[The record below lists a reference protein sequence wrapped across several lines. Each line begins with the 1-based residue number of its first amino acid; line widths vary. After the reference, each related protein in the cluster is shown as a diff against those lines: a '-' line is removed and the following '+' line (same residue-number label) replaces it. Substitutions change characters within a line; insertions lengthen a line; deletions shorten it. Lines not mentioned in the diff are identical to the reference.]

1 MTEKQDSDE
10 GASAGLSMR
19 SAEVVVAL
27 FMLGLG
33 ALVIFDSVR
42 LGWGWGTE
50 GPEAG
55 YFPFYIGAMICI
67 GSLVTLFQ
75 VLLGEQIKGLALK
88 WIVRAK
94 PARLHHDRR
103 KDHEVFV
110 EWSALRLV
118 LQVLLPAAVYVL
130 GIQLIGIYVAS
141 AAYIAVFMVWLGKY
155 GWTRGLIVGVGVSA
169 VTFAMFEIW
178 FQVPLFKGEFNPLS
192 LIGY

>member
-1 MTEKQDSDE
+1 MTEKQGSDE

-27 FMLGLG
+27 FMFGLG

-42 LGWGWGTE
+42 LGWGWGAE

-55 YFPFYIGAMICI
+55 YFPFYIGLMMCV
-67 GSLVTLFQ
+67 GSLVTMFQ
-75 VLLGEQIKGLALK
+75 VLLGSQSKGHK
-88 WIVRAK
+88 
-94 PARLHHDRR
+94 
-103 KDHEVFV
+103 VFV

-155 GWTRGLIVGVGVSA
+155 GWTRGIIVGVGVSA
-169 VTFAMFEIW
+169 VTFARFEIW